1 MIRRLS
7 GTTVRGPPSI
17 IHSRLSLR
25 KPTLSHRVEYA
36 ALRALLGALAP
47 LGWRTGGRLAAAI
60 TALGYWP
67 FGFRR
72 GVTERQIAAAF
83 PAFDRQRVAG
93 VARES
98 YENLGRVTVEATLL
112 ARAGPAAV
120 LDLFAPSPAF
130 ALLQHALA
138 QGKGVI
144 LVSGHIG
151 NWELAAAYMA
161 ARGVPIDA
169 IARGMANPLADAYIR
184 RTRERLGIRIM
195 HDSDAVR
202 RVPRALRDGRAVGVL
217 SDQATVGLAST
228 FVDFFGRPA
237 KTPRG
242 GAVFAMRAAVPVL
255 FVAALRQSDGRYL
268 FVAEEIPVTHSDD
281 RERDTDLIM
290 ARFTAILERFV
301 REYPGQYFWQ
311 HRRWK
316 HQPAGTPLDL
326 REP

>member
-1 MIRRLS
+1 MPPK
-7 GTTVRGPPSI
+7 TPTV
-17 IHSRLSLR
+17 
-25 KPTLSHRVEYA
+25 SHRLEYA
-36 ALRALLGALAP
+36 ALRVLLGLLSP
-47 LGWRTGGRLAAAI
+47 LGWRVGGRVAAAI
-60 TALGYWP
+60 TAWGYWP
-67 FGFRR
+67 FGLRR

-83 PAFDRQRVAG
+83 PGLDRPAVAR

-98 YENLGRVTVEATLL
+98 YRNLGRVTVEATLL
-112 ARAGPAAV
+112 STAGPGAV
-120 LDLFAPSPAF
+120 LGLFAESPAF
-130 ALLQHALA
+130 ALLERALA
-138 QGKGVI
+138 PGRGVI

-195 HDSDAVR
+195 HDSEAVR
-202 RVPRALRDGRAVGVL
+202 RVPRSLRDGRAIGVL

-255 FVAALRQSDGRYL
+255 FVAALRQADGRYR
-268 FVAEEIPVTHSDD
+268 FFAAEIPVTHSGD
-281 RERDTDLIM
+281 RERDTDVIM
-290 ARFTAILERFV
+290 ERFTAILERLV
-301 REYPGQYFWQ
+301 REHPGQYFWQ

-316 HQPAGTPLDL
+316 HQPPDTPPEL